1 MLTWLDNLIILTI
14 CKFARCGVISWS
26 NKKQLSSALRSRKAE
41 YEDFMDFVVV
51 YCLGRQL
58 ALYDNVSDKTA
69 QVLEVYHLCNNVEVF
84 VNSPCPIF
92 CLTFETPCLQSLDHL
107 ARSCAKSLEW
117 CYKLSIVM
125 CAREVKNVATS
136 Q

>member
-1 MLTWLDNLIILTI
+1 
-14 CKFARCGVISWS
+14 
-26 NKKQLSSALRSRKAE
+26 
-41 YEDFMDFVVV
+41 MDFVVV